1 MDKQSGRS
9 ALRAGV
15 LELIISKLKIKD
27 LRDTAESPTG
37 ERFTIDEYGRIFFGV
52 TGDKVKF
59 WEDNDYSLL
68 DLELEEVKHFCD
80 TVVLTRDVL
89 VKYPGFDGAMM
100 LAKLGVLDVFNND

>member
-27 LRDTAESPTG
+27 LRDMAESPTG

-59 WEDNDYSLL
+59 WEDNDCSLL
-68 DLELEEVKHFCD
+68 DLTPEEVHFCD
-80 TVVLTRDVL
+80 TVVLARDVL

-100 LAKLGVLDVFNND
+100 LAKLGVLDVFNSD

>member
-1 MDKQSGRS
+1 MEKEMTKSE
-9 ALRAGV
+9 ALA
-15 LELIISKLKIKD
+15 IISSKLKIKN
-27 LRDTAESPTG
+27 LRDMAESPTG

-68 DLELEEVKHFCD
+68 DLESEEVKHFCD
-80 TVVLTRDVL
+80 TVVLARDVL

-100 LAKLGVLDVFNND
+100 LAKLGVLDVFNDD

>member
-1 MDKQSGRS
+1 MEKEMTKSE
-9 ALRAGV
+9 ALA
-15 LELIISKLKIKD
+15 IISSKLKIKD
-27 LRDTAESPTG
+27 LRDMAESPTG

-68 DLELEEVKHFCD
+68 DLELEEVQHFCD
-80 TVVLTRDVL
+80 TVVLARDVL

-100 LAKLGVLDVFNND
+100 LAKLGVLDVFSND

>member
-1 MDKQSGRS
+1 MEKEMTKSE
-9 ALRAGV
+9 ALA
-15 LELIISKLKIKD
+15 IISNKLKIKNLHD
-27 LRDTAESPTG
+27 MAESPTG

-68 DLELEEVKHFCD
+68 DLELEEVQHFCD
-80 TVVLTRDVL
+80 TVVLASDVL

-100 LAKLGVLDVFNND
+100 LAKLGVLDGFND

>member
-1 MDKQSGRS
+1 MERQIGRS
-9 ALRAGV
+9 EAQSEALAI
-15 LELIISKLKIKD
+15 IISKLKIKN
-27 LRDTAESPTG
+27 LRDMAESPTG

-68 DLELEEVKHFCD
+68 DLELEEVQHFCD
-80 TVVLTRDVL
+80 TVVLARDVL
-89 VKYPGFDGAMM
+89 VKYPGFDGAMI

>member
-1 MDKQSGRS
+1 MEKEMTKSE
-9 ALRAGV
+9 ALA
-15 LELIISKLKIKD
+15 IISSKLKIKD
-27 LRDTAESPTG
+27 LRDIAESPTG

-68 DLELEEVKHFCD
+68 DLELEEVQHFCD
-80 TVVLTRDVL
+80 TVVLARDVL

-100 LAKLGVLDVFNND
+100 LAKLGVLDVFSND

>member
-1 MDKQSGRS
+1 MEKEMNKSE
-9 ALRAGV
+9 ALA
-15 LELIISKLKIKD
+15 IITSKLKIKN
-27 LRDTAESPTG
+27 LRDMAESPTG

-59 WEDNDYSLL
+59 WENNDYSLL
-68 DLELEEVKHFCD
+68 DLELEEVQHFCD
-80 TVVLTRDVL
+80 TVVLARDVL

>member
-1 MDKQSGRS
+1 MEKEMTKSE
-9 ALRAGV
+9 ALA
-15 LELIISKLKIKD
+15 IISSKLKIKN
-27 LRDTAESPTG
+27 LRDMAESPTG

-68 DLELEEVKHFCD
+68 DLELEEVQHFCD
-80 TVVLTRDVL
+80 TVVLARDVL

>member
-1 MDKQSGRS
+1 MEKELTKSE
-9 ALRAGV
+9 ALA
-15 LELIISKLKIKD
+15 IISSKLKIKD
-27 LRDTAESPTG
+27 LRNMAESPTG

-68 DLELEEVKHFCD
+68 DLELEEVQHFCD
-80 TVVLTRDVL
+80 TVVLARDVL

-100 LAKLGVLDVFNND
+100 LAKLGVLDGFDD

>member
-1 MDKQSGRS
+1 MTKSE
-9 ALRAGV
+9 ALA
-15 LELIISKLKIKD
+15 IISSKLKIKN
-27 LRDTAESPTG
+27 LRDMAESPTG

-68 DLELEEVKHFCD
+68 DLELEEVQHFCD
-80 TVVLTRDVL
+80 TVVLARDVL

-100 LAKLGVLDVFNND
+100 LAKLGVLDGFND

>member
-1 MDKQSGRS
+1 MEKEMTKSE
-9 ALRAGV
+9 ALA
-15 LELIISKLKIKD
+15 IISSKLKIKN
-27 LRDTAESPTG
+27 LRDMAESPTG

-68 DLELEEVKHFCD
+68 DLELEEVQHFCD
-80 TVVLTRDVL
+80 TVVLARDVL

-100 LAKLGVLDVFNND
+100 LAKLGVLDGFND

>member
-1 MDKQSGRS
+1 MEKEMTKSE
-9 ALRAGV
+9 ALA
-15 LELIISKLKIKD
+15 IISSKLKIKD
-27 LRDTAESPTG
+27 LRDIAESPTG

-68 DLELEEVKHFCD
+68 DLELEEVQHFCD
-80 TVVLTRDVL
+80 TVVLARDVL

-100 LAKLGVLDVFNND
+100 LAKLGVLDGFND

>member
-1 MDKQSGRS
+1 MERQIGRS
-9 ALRAGV
+9 EAQSEAHAI
-15 LELIISKLKIKD
+15 IISKLKIKN
-27 LRDTAESPTG
+27 LRDMAESPTG

-80 TVVLTRDVL
+80 TVVLARDVL

-100 LAKLGVLDVFNND
+100 LAKLGVLGGFDD

>member
-1 MDKQSGRS
+1 MEKEMTKSE
-9 ALRAGV
+9 ALA
-15 LELIISKLKIKD
+15 IISSKLKIKD
-27 LRDTAESPTG
+27 LRNMAESPTG

-68 DLELEEVKHFCD
+68 DLELEEVQHFCD
-80 TVVLTRDVL
+80 TVVLARDVL

-100 LAKLGVLDVFNND
+100 LAKLGVLDVFSNN

>member
-1 MDKQSGRS
+1 MERQIGRS
-9 ALRAGV
+9 EAQSEALAI
-15 LELIISKLKIKD
+15 IISKLKIKN
-27 LRDTAESPTG
+27 LRDMAESPTG

-68 DLELEEVKHFCD
+68 DLELEEVQHFCD
-80 TVVLTRDVL
+80 TVVLARDVL

>member
-1 MDKQSGRS
+1 MDKQSGGS

-27 LRDTAESPTG
+27 LRDMAESPTG

-59 WEDNDYSLL
+59 WEDNDYSLF
-68 DLELEEVKHFCD
+68 DLELEEVQHFCD
-80 TVVLTRDVL
+80 TVVLARDVL

-100 LAKLGVLDVFNND
+100 LAKLGVLDGFDD

>member
-1 MDKQSGRS
+1 MEKEMTKSE
-9 ALRAGV
+9 AFA
-15 LELIISKLKIKD
+15 IISNKLKIKN
-27 LRDTAESPTG
+27 LRDVAESPTG

-68 DLELEEVKHFCD
+68 DLELEEVQHFCD
-80 TVVLTRDVL
+80 TVVLARDVL

-100 LAKLGVLDVFNND
+100 LAKLGVLDGFND

>member
-1 MDKQSGRS
+1 MEKEMTKSE
-9 ALRAGV
+9 ALA
-15 LELIISKLKIKD
+15 IISSKSKIKN
-27 LRDTAESPTG
+27 LRDIAESPTR

-68 DLELEEVKHFCD
+68 DLEVEEVQHFCD
-80 TVVLTRDVL
+80 TVVLARDVL

-100 LAKLGVLDVFNND
+100 LAKLGVLDVFTND

>member
-1 MDKQSGRS
+1 MEKEMTKSE
-9 ALRAGV
+9 ALA
-15 LELIISKLKIKD
+15 IISSKLKIKN
-27 LRDTAESPTG
+27 LRDMAESPTG

-52 TGDKVKF
+52 TGDKLKF

-68 DLELEEVKHFCD
+68 DLELEEVQHFCD
-80 TVVLTRDVL
+80 TVVLARDVL

>member
-1 MDKQSGRS
+1 MERQIGRS
-9 ALRAGV
+9 EAQSEALAI
-15 LELIISKLKIKD
+15 IISKLKIKN
-27 LRDTAESPTG
+27 LRDMAESPTG

-68 DLELEEVKHFCD
+68 DLELEEVQHFCD
-80 TVVLTRDVL
+80 TVVLARDVL

-100 LAKLGVLDVFNND
+100 LAKLGVLDGFDD

>member
-1 MDKQSGRS
+1 MEKEMTKSE
-9 ALRAGV
+9 ALT
-15 LELIISKLKIKD
+15 IISSKLKIKN
-27 LRDTAESPTG
+27 LRDMAESPTG

-80 TVVLTRDVL
+80 TVVLARDVL